1 MTRLTITLE
10 PKSPQTNAPTPCY
23 VARDENGVWVT
34 WGPRTKDT
42 DAMSGRDLAKY
53 LFHDDEIV
61 SVEIVTQTLVTI
73 GQ

>member
-23 VARDENGVWVT
+23 VARDENGVW
-34 WGPRTKDT
+34 RTYGKHVD
-42 DAMSGRDLAKY
+42 DMSGRTLAEY
-53 LFHDDEIV
+53 LFHANEIV
-61 SVEIVTQTLVTI
+61 SVETVGTQTLVTI